1 MVVTAD
7 DDQQLVVAVN
17 RHMAAAHDSFELEEV
32 VLDAA
37 GDAPAQRTR
46 QLRRRSCRRTEA
58 RLDHGEGQS
67 RTADTAIFRYR
78 HSGGM

>member
-1 MVVTAD
+1 VARAWRCLEAGCSAVVTAD

-37 GDAPAQRTR
+37 GDAPDTA
-46 QLRRRSCRRTEA
+46 SEANSEA
-58 RLDHGEGQS
+58 RAS
-67 RTADTAIFRYR
+67 AT
-78 HSGGM
+78 

>member
-17 RHMAAAHDSFELEEV
+17 RHVATAHDSFELEEV

-37 GDAPAQRTR
+37 SDAP
-46 QLRRRSCRRTEA
+46 
-58 RLDHGEGQS
+58 
-67 RTADTAIFRYR
+67 DTANEAD
-78 HSGGM
+78 S

>member
-17 RHMAAAHDSFELEEV
+17 RHVAAAHDSFELEEV

-37 GDAPAQRTR
+37 GDA
-46 QLRRRSCRRTEA
+46 
-58 RLDHGEGQS
+58 
-67 RTADTAIFRYR
+67 ADTADEAD
-78 HSGGM
+78 S